1 VGSQETG
8 TIALQT
14 FLRDLW
20 PSLWFALVD
29 GVHINDD
36 RGRYILVNPAYCRLV
51 GYEEAEL
58 VGESFLMVIPEEHR
72 EGYLRRYEQGRGE
85 VGVRGEFQL
94 QRRDG
99 KRIHVATVLN
109 AALEVDGRRLNAFI
123 TRDITAQR
131 ALEQQMLHGDRVRAL
146 GTLAGGVAHEF
157 NNLLVGILGYA
168 EMIADL
174 EPEGPGRRFALKIQ
188 RAARRGTQIT
198 RQLLPFSRKEEFRK
212 EAVDLHE
219 VLRGATKMFR
229 LSDAAGGIAFEQ
241 DLAAAHSWI
250 RANSVQL
257 HQVFLNL
264 FINARDAMPNGGTLR
279 VETCEC
285 AGGQIEVRVADT
297 GYGMNEEV
305 QRRVFEPF
313 FTTKQGGE
321 GTGLGMALV
330 FSTVT
335 SHGGILEVE
344 STAGH
349 GTVVR
354 VCFPYIELL

>member
-1 VGSQETG
+1 VGGQDAGTLSLQE
-8 TIALQT
+8 

-20 PSLWFALVD
+20 PSLWFSLVD
-29 GVHINDD
+29 GIHINDD
-36 RGRYILVNPAYCRLV
+36 SGRYVFINPAYCRLV
-51 GYEEAEL
+51 GYEESEL
-58 VGESFLMVIPEEHR
+58 VGRSFLMVIPEEHR
-72 EGYLRRYEQGRGE
+72 EAYLGRYRKGTGD

-99 KRIHVATVLN
+99 RRVHVATVLN
-109 AALEVDGRRLNAFI
+109 AVLSVGERRLNAFI
-123 TRDITAQR
+123 TRDITDQR
-131 ALEQQMLHGDRVRAL
+131 ALEQQMLHGDRIRAL

-157 NNLLVGILGYA
+157 NNLLVSILGYA

-174 EPEGPGRRFALKIQ
+174 EPEERVQQFALKIQ

-212 EAVDLHE
+212 EAVDLHD
-219 VLRGATKMFR
+219 VLRGAMEMFR
-229 LSDAAGGIAFEQ
+229 LSDASRGIALEQ
-241 DLAAAHSWI
+241 DLLATHSWI

-264 FINARDAMPNGGTLR
+264 FINARDAMPDGGKLR
-279 VETCEC
+279 VETSEC
-285 AGGQIEVRVADT
+285 ATGQIAVRVTDT
-297 GYGMNEEV
+297 GCGMDAKV

-313 FTTKQGGE
+313 FTTKQSGE

-330 FSTVT
+330 YSTVT
-335 SHGGILEVE
+335 SHGGIIELE
-344 STAGH
+344 SARGR

-354 VCFPYIELL
+354 VCFPYIEVL